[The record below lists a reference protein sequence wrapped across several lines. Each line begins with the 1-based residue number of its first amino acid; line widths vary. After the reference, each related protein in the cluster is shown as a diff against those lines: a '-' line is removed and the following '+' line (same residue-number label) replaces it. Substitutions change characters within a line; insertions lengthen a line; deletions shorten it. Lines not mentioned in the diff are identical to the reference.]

1 MSQVPGH
8 GPFVFQIGF
17 NRCAT
22 GAFFKL
28 FNNSGVP
35 SLHHCGRKHRKAGD
49 VTLLNVNPQ
58 KVIDRNL
65 RKGRPPV
72 EGLEKYRAFF
82 DMEYTDLRR
91 RIENYRYFRSFA
103 AAYPD
108 ALFIMNT
115 RNKDAWLKSRIA
127 HNDGKYLQKT
137 CELYGMTREEVL
149 DHWSRHYDVHTTE
162 VAEFFGGDS
171 DRCLWFD
178 IDRDGVDK
186 ALDFFRPHYA
196 LDEKRWKKVHE
207 TDWQGIVGTYAASLH
222 RSFAAQETR
231 GAPMRAGSQR
241 PLHEARAER
250 AAPVMTPSE

>member
-1 MSQVPGH
+1 MSQVPGN
-8 GPFVFQIGF
+8 GPLVFQIGF

-28 FNNSGVP
+28 FNNSGVA

-103 AAYPD
+103 TAYPD

-115 RNKDAWLKSRIA
+115 REKAGWLKSRIA
-127 HNDGKYLQKT
+127 HNEGKYLRKT

-149 DHWSRHYDVHTTE
+149 DHWSRHYDIHTAE
-162 VAEFFGGDS
+162 VADFFGPDS

-178 IDRDGVDK
+178 IDHDGVDK
-186 ALDFFRPHYA
+186 ALDFFRPHFD
-196 LDEKRWKKVHE
+196 LEEKRWKKVHE

-222 RSFAAQETR
+222 RSFAAQQARTASVRPSGHPQVEGAGAGR
-231 GAPMRAGSQR
+231 GT
-241 PLHEARAER
+241 
-250 AAPVMTPSE
+250 PVMTPSE